1 MKKISL
7 SILGLFLI
15 STLAF
20 APATS
25 TAGGQ
30 TTDQMMKK
38 ENTSKAKK
46 ETAPK
51 SDDEVQRCIA
61 DKITNSEKL
70 KSQGFN
76 VSVSSGEVT
85 FTGTARNAGSKGA
98 MTRIAQS
105 CGAKSVKNNITA
117 PSIPRPKK
125 SEAEKKN

>member
-1 MKKISL
+1 MKKISI

-15 STLAF
+15 SALALI
-20 APATS
+20 PAAAS
-25 TAGGQ
+25 AGGQ
-30 TTDQMMKK
+30 TADPMKR
-38 ENTSKAKK
+38 EDSTKAKK

-61 DKITNSEKL
+61 DKVTNSEKL

-76 VSVSSGEVT
+76 VTVSGGEVT
-85 FTGTARNAGSKGA
+85 YTGTARNAGSKGA

-117 PSIPRPKK
+117 PAIPRPKR
-125 SEAEKKN
+125 SEPEKKS

>member
-1 MKKISL
+1 MKKISM

-15 STLAF
+15 SALAL
-20 APATS
+20 APTTS

-30 TTDQMMKK
+30 TADPMKK
-38 ENTSKAKK
+38 ENSSKAKK
-46 ETAPK
+46 EMAPK

-61 DKITNSEKL
+61 DKIANSEKL

-76 VSVSSGEVT
+76 VTVSSGEVT
-85 FTGTARNAGSKGA
+85 FTGTAKNAGSKGA

-125 SEAEKKN
+125 TETEKKN